1 MSEDESARFEIQ
13 LDPDEASESVK
24 PNSTITRRQ
33 KQLLSQMADSRFASR
48 SEALRAA
55 IEGLRERLEGDG
67 TRAIDELRLDV
78 QSLESSVDELT
89 EKIDTIHSAL
99 ISPEGNSGN
108 TRGSVDPTAQSSQTS
123 RQSRSD
129 RIVDAVHKSV
139 VEVPESTLEDIVDH
153 SGLSTREVHR
163 GLMELEESGLV
174 EFAETDAGV
183 EYRPAALEEK
193 S

>member
-33 KQLLSQMADSRFASR
+33 KQLLNQMADSRFASR

-55 IEGLRERLEGDG
+55 IEGLRERIEGDG
-67 TRAIDELRLDV
+67 NRAIDELRLDV

-99 ISPEGNSGN
+99 ISPERNSGN
-108 TRGSVDPTAQSSQTS
+108 TQGSGDPAAQSSQAAM
-123 RQSRSD
+123 QSSSD

-139 VEVPESTLEDIVDH
+139 IEAPESTLGDIVDH

-174 EFAETDAGV
+174 EFAETDARV
-183 EYRPAALEEK
+183 EYRPAALEDK